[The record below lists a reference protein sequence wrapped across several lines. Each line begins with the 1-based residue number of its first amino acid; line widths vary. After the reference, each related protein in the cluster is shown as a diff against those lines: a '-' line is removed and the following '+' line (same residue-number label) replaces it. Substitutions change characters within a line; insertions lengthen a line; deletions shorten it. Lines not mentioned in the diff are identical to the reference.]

1 MTTIRRYEKIDLEMK
16 KAFASTAL
24 VASSYLALVK
34 QGFAQQPNQPNA
46 IPVQVGPPAVGINP
60 AAGIGTILSNA
71 LTIIFVAA
79 ALAVLFFLVI
89 GAFKWI
95 ISGGDK
101 EAVGAARKT
110 IVAAL
115 VGLAILALAFL
126 IVVVVGQILN
136 IDILN
141 LRFIPSLDACPGG
154 GKLDPTSGQCV
165 SVTTPPR

>member
-1 MTTIRRYEKIDLEMK
+1 MK
-16 KAFASTAL
+16 RFAPAILTAGSFL
-24 VASSYLALVK
+24 SLITPSFA
-34 QGFAQQPNQPNA
+34 QQAQQPNR

-60 AAGIGTILSNA
+60 AAGIGTILSNF

-101 EAVGAARKT
+101 EAVAGARKT

-115 VGLAILALAFL
+115 VGLAILALSFL
-126 IVVVVGQILN
+126 IVVVVGQVLN

-154 GKLDPTSGQCV
+154 GKLDPTTGSCV

>member
-1 MTTIRRYEKIDLEMK
+1 MK
-16 KAFASTAL
+16 KFAPAILTATS
-24 VASSYLALVK
+24 VLALVK
-34 QGFAQQPNQPNA
+34 NTFAQQAQQPNR

-101 EAVGAARKT
+101 EAVAGARKT

-115 VGLAILALAFL
+115 VGLAILALSFL

-141 LRFIPSLDACPGG
+141 LRFIPSLDACPNG
-154 GKLDPTSGQCV
+154 GKLDPTSGNCV
-165 SVTTPPR
+165 SVTAPPR